1 MDAILVFICSFFFS
15 YAGSFEGSN
24 YYVSESSYDSWN
36 QANQLASG
44 VDQGHLLTISSIDE
58 QEYIQSN
65 ILAGN
70 SNKVYLGVSDVTASN
85 GYELSAGNEIE
96 INFGDQ
102 GGTVPF
108 SVFYVDAATN
118 NDKVSWVV
126 ILDG

>member
-1 MDAILVFICSFFFS
+1 MIFDSGTTNVAT
-15 YAGSFEGSN
+15 AGTEVQISN
-24 YYVSESSYDSWN
+24 TTNKVRWIKVK
-36 QANQLASG
+36 ALA
-44 VDQGHLLTISSIDE
+44 
-58 QEYIQSN
+58 
-65 ILAGN
+65 AN

-85 GYELSAGNEIE
+85 GYELSAGNEVE

-118 NDKVSWVV
+118 NDKVCWSV